1 LPPALARLLPELPAL
16 PPFDPVMA
24 ARGVARE
31 ASARAAD
38 LDVSGDFPAED
49 VASLGSSGLLGAP
62 APISH
67 GGHGLGSAAL
77 GSHALLDVLRLL
89 GAGNLSVARLFEGHV
104 NAWRLI
110 ARYGT
115 AAQQRR
121 LARDAA
127 ACHLFTVWNTQGKR
141 PVTLKPIGPDR
152 FRLDGAK
159 TFASGAGAATRP
171 MITARLPSGGIQLVV
186 VPLPDDPKGRADL
199 SRWQPQGM
207 RASTSGSFDFT
218 GIEVTAADLVGEPGD
233 YAREPDFSA
242 GAWRFAAA
250 HLGGIE
256 ALIDTARE
264 HLGRTGRGA
273 DPHQASR
280 LGQMGIAAGT
290 ARLWLERAA
299 KITADPD
306 QDSAAMIAFVQL
318 ARLAVERAGLDV
330 LELAERS
337 IGVQG
342 FLRPH
347 PAERIGRDLRTY
359 LRQPA
364 PDQALVE
371 TAAHI
376 LDDPRPIGELWP

>member
-1 LPPALARLLPELPAL
+1 
-16 PPFDPVMA
+16 MA

-31 ASARAAD
+31 ASVRAAD
-38 LDVSGDFPAED
+38 LDGSGDFPAED
-49 VASLGSSGLLGAP
+49 VASLGSSGLLGAA
-62 APISH
+62 APTHH

-115 AAQQRR
+115 AAQQRC

-141 PVTLKPIGPDR
+141 PVTLKPIGSDR
-152 FRLDGAK
+152 FRLDGTK

-207 RASTSGSFDFT
+207 RASASGSFDFT

-256 ALIDTARE
+256 AMVDATRE
-264 HLGRTGRGA
+264 HLGRTRRGA

-280 LGQMGIAAGT
+280 LGQMAIAAGA

-299 KITADPD
+299 EITADPD
-306 QDSAAMIAFVQL
+306 QDPAAMIAFVHL

-371 TAAHI
+371 AAAHI